1 MQQVR
6 THICR
11 KQRRIKKYELTG
23 ESGECKRRDKTEVIS
38 LSDKRSCKGRND
50 LERIGMWRSAAV
62 HKSHD
67 NRKSAG
73 VWTEATEQ
81 EPEGIKTCGA
91 WGLLA
96 TSIETI
102 LNGWEKEDQIL
113 AISESI
119 RALTEE
125 AINIRLKE
133 VRMRQYETWAGENE
147 APVQVDGE
155 EDTECLQKK

>member
-1 MQQVR
+1 MSLLEKVENANVE
-6 THICR
+6 I
-11 KQRRIKKYELTG
+11 KQKLYLCLIKEAAKAEMIWNGLECGVPPQYIKAMITG
-23 ESGECKRRDKTEVIS
+23 SLPESGQ
-38 LSDKRSCKGRND
+38 
-50 LERIGMWRSAAV
+50 
-62 HKSHD
+62 
-67 NRKSAG
+67 
-73 VWTEATEQ
+73 EATEQ